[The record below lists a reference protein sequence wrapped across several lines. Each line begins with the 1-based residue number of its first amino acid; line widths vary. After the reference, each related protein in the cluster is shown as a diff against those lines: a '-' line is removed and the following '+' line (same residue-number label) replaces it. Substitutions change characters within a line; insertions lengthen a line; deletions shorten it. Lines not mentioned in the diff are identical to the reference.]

1 MSDITFTHP
10 ERLWLLL
17 AAAMLAGAYVAV
29 QLRRHRLARRFAS
42 PALLA
47 SVLPRRVGPWR
58 HLVAVLFLA
67 GVVASVLGAA
77 QPTVPGERE
86 REHATIVV
94 AIDVSDSMAATDVRP
109 DRLTAA
115 KAAARDFIEDLPDSF
130 DVALVT
136 AGASPAVI
144 VAATTDHG
152 RAVAALDGLETS
164 PGTALG
170 EAIFTS
176 LAAIPPVRDGGA
188 ATGGES
194 DGEGEGDGEGER
206 AARIVLLSDG
216 VTTTGRPD
224 EEAVAAASDAG
235 VPVSTIAFGT
245 GDARVVSQ
253 GILVEVPVDPTALE
267 AIADGTGGT
276 FFEAASAA
284 ELATIYDRVDAEV
297 TVEATDR
304 DVAEWFAGAALVLI
318 LVAVLASM
326 MTTGRAALA

>member
-17 AAAMLAGAYVAV
+17 AAALLTGAYVAV

-170 EAIFTS
+170 VAIFTS
-176 LAAIPPVRDGGA
+176 LAAIRPARDGGA

-194 DGEGEGDGEGER
+194 DGGEGEGER

-224 EEAVAAASDAG
+224 DEAVAAASDAG

-245 GDARVVSQ
+245 DDARVVSQ

-267 AIADGTGGT
+267 AIAEGTGGT
-276 FFEAASAA
+276 FFEAASAT